1 MILLLLYNSKQYL
14 KLGGGLSMNMKKLA
28 VLVLNDVVV
37 FPNNEVRIEYDDAFD
52 KASIDYADSTEE
64 KYLVIVHPIDTNY
77 INDVTSLPNY
87 GVLGQIKLKLN
98 VPNGKT
104 RIVIE
109 GIKRVAVFNYFYDD
123 NFYKADVNDIP
134 ILSIADE
141 KNYYTLLMKSLD
153 KYIEKAPYMS
163 NAIISQ
169 LDSVETL
176 SDLCDLI
183 GSFLPVDYTKK
194 KQYVLTV
201 SACDRAKLLIED
213 MNEEIKF
220 IELEQKIESEV
231 EQEIEESQKEYFLR
245 EKLKAIKRELG
256 DINSKE
262 DEVTILKK
270 QLSKLKCN
278 YKVKEKIRS
287 EISRYEAVSS
297 HSPELGMIRDYL
309 DWMLHLPWNV
319 YTKDTKDLS
328 RVEHILDSTHHALE
342 EVKARILEY
351 LAVKQNTNNLRS
363 PILCLVGPPGVG
375 KTSLAL
381 SIAES
386 LGRKVAKIS
395 VGGINDEAEIV
406 GHRRT
411 YIGANP
417 GRIIQGI
424 RKAGTA
430 NPVFIIDEI
439 DKMTKDIKGDP
450 ASSLLE
456 VLDPEQ
462 NSKFSDHYIEEEFD
476 LSKVLFIA
484 TANYIEQ
491 IPYELR
497 DRLEIIELNSYTE
510 YEKLDIAKNYLIPRA
525 MDEHGLT
532 SLQVQ
537 LDDEVIFDII
547 RYYTKEAGVRELD
560 RMIAA
565 LFRKI
570 VKKLLLEKEQV
581 FYHIQK
587 SDLISFLGKRKFS
600 YEKMS
605 KKSEV
610 GVVNGMAYTLFGGDI
625 LPIEVTSFSGKG
637 ELILTGSLGEV
648 MQESCQIAFSYIKS
662 NAKEFGFSRE
672 KLFEQDIHIHLPEGA
687 VTKDGPSAGIAIT
700 TALIS
705 LFKNSAVDSN
715 ISMTGEIT
723 LRGRVLEI
731 GGLREKVI
739 GAHRAGIRKIFLPRD
754 NEKDLDEIP
763 EELKQDI
770 HFVFVENYID
780 IYKELFI
787 GGVDDAKC

>member
-1 MILLLLYNSKQYL
+1 MDKQ
-14 KLGGGLSMNMKKLA
+14 KLA

-37 FPNNEVRIEYDDAFD
+37 FPNNEVRIEYDDSFE
-52 KASIDYADSTEE
+52 KASIDYTDSTSD
-64 KYLVIVHPIDTNY
+64 KYLVIVNPLDLNY
-77 INDVTSLPNY
+77 VEDVTSLPSY
-87 GVLGQIKLKLN
+87 GILGQLKLKLT

-104 RIVIE
+104 RVVIQ
-109 GIKRVAVFNYFYDD
+109 GIRRVEVSNYFYQGE
-123 NFYKADVNDIP
+123 FYQADVKEVTVVSTGED
-134 ILSIADE
+134 
-141 KNYYTLLMKSLD
+141 KNYFTLLMKSLD

-169 LDSVETL
+169 LDTVETL
-176 SDLCDLI
+176 DELCDLI
-183 GSFLPVDYTKK
+183 GSFLPVDYAKK

-201 SACDRAKLLIED
+201 SPVERARMIIED
-213 MNEEIKF
+213 IHEELKF
-220 IELEQKIESEV
+220 LELERKIESEV

-256 DINSKE
+256 DIDSKE
-262 DEVTILKK
+262 DEVEKLKK
-270 QLSKLKCN
+270 RLSKLKCSH
-278 YKVKEKIRS
+278 KIKEKISS
-287 EISRYEAVSS
+287 EISRYEAISS
-297 HSPELGMIRDYL
+297 HSPEVGMVRDYL

-319 YTKDTKDLS
+319 YTKDTTDLS
-328 RVEHILDSTHHALE
+328 KVESILNASHHALT
-342 EVKARILEY
+342 EVKSRILEY

-381 SIAES
+381 SIADS

-395 VGGINDEAEIV
+395 VGGINDEAEFV

-411 YIGANP
+411 YVGANP

-484 TANYIEQ
+484 TANYIDQ

-497 DRLEIIELNSYTE
+497 DRLEIIELSSYTE
-510 YEKLDIAKNYLIPRA
+510 YEKLDISKNHLVPRA
-525 MDEHGLT
+525 LEEHGLT
-532 SLQVQ
+532 SLQIQ
-537 LDDEVIFDII
+537 LDDDAIMAMI

-560 RMIAA
+560 RVIAS

-570 VKKLLLEKEQV
+570 VKKVLLEKEQV
-581 FYHIQK
+581 FYHIQEK
-587 SDLISFLGKRKFS
+587 DLEKFLGKKKYS
-600 YEKMS
+600 YEKTA
-605 KKSEV
+605 KKAEV
-610 GVVNGMAYTLFGGDI
+610 GVVNGMAYTVFGGDI
-625 LPIEVTSFSGKG
+625 LPIEVTMFSGKG
-637 ELILTGSLGEV
+637 ELILTGSLGDV
-648 MQESCQIAFSYIKS
+648 MQESCQIAFSYIKA
-662 NAKEFGFSRE
+662 NAQKFSIPFSMLSRN
-672 KLFEQDIHIHLPEGA
+672 DIHIHFPEGA

-700 TALIS
+700 TALVS
-705 LFKNSAVDSN
+705 LFKNHAIASD

-723 LRGRVLEI
+723 LRGRVLPI

-739 GAHRAGIRKIFLPRD
+739 GSHRAGIRNIFLPIE
-754 NEKDLDEIP
+754 NKNDLEEIP
-763 EELKQDI
+763 DEVTRDI
-770 HFVFVENYID
+770 HFTFVENYSD
-780 IYKELFI
+780 IYKKLF
-787 GGVDDAKC
+787 GGGSNRNKKQ